1 MARGATAR
9 AKGQAGEDE
18 ARRERLLRLLRLTSS
33 DRDGEAL
40 AALRRA
46 TQLMHGMGLDWDALL
61 ADPTPSEAALVE
73 AILRGRVMGLREG
86 RAEARCEAQAE
97 VRRAYARGV
106 REGEAR
112 GRDRLLSDLAAC
124 PELVRA
130 LLGGPARRGGG
141 HEGQGTEQEVV
152 AFPRPDEGSGSA
164 AGPAAGPDEHA
175 RDRALIAAVLENPA
189 APPRTI
195 AFVADLAR
203 WLDTRGPLTA
213 AQATALRR
221 TYLRWGRGAA

>member
-9 AKGQAGEDE
+9 AKRQAGEDE

-46 TQLMHGMGLDWDALL
+46 TQLIDSMGLDWDALL
-61 ADPTPSEAALVE
+61 MDPTPSEAALVE
-73 AILRGRVMGLREG
+73 AILRGRLMGLREG

-106 REGEAR
+106 REGEVR

-124 PELVRA
+124 PELARA
-130 LLGGPARRGGG
+130 LLGGPARQGGG

-152 AFPRPDEGSGSA
+152 AFPRPDEGGGS
-164 AGPAAGPDEHA
+164 AAGPDEHA

-221 TYLRWGRGAA
+221 THLRWGRGAA